1 MGSEMCIRDS
11 TLNNSFGGRIDEM
24 AIFDLPLRPSRIVE
38 LAEGAS
44 VGSAPG
50 LDPLG
55 LAVKAV
61 PGGGVELSWNST
73 LGKFYD
79 VLVSPD
85 LSAPRETWES
95 LADAMD
101 IAADPSGIN
110 TLAIPLP
117 FSEEGF
123 VAVREKN
130 PPPLFSDDLESGA
143 EGWTTVVNDALG
155 NTEWELGVPNGT
167 TGPLA
172 GAGNSAS
179 AWCTGLGDY
188 GVDSDL
194 SLRTP
199 AIDLSGVA
207 SALLSFDAYRD
218 ADGFGD
224 TATIRFLRSSDQS
237 QLGQDVPIDMTI
249 FDVDYTAIEVPVP
262 AAAIGQSVLIEF
274 NFVSDSTLD
283 TFSGL
288 CLDNILVQVP

>member
-1 MGSEMCIRDS
+1 M
-11 TLNNSFGGRIDEM
+11 
-24 AIFDLPLRPSRIVE
+24 
-38 LAEGAS
+38 
-44 VGSAPG
+44 
-50 LDPLG
+50 
-55 LAVKAV
+55 KAV
-61 PGGGVELSWNST
+61 PGGGVVLSWNST

-85 LSAPRETWES
+85 LSAPRETWEG

-110 TLAIPLP
+110 TLVIPLP
-117 FSEEGF
+117 FPEEGF

-224 TATIRFLRSSDQS
+224 SAAVVFRRVGDDL
-237 QLGQDVPIDMTI
+237 QLGPSISLDMSLFDTDYVSLSFSVPDLVIGETARVEFNFISDATPDAFSGLTIDN
-249 FDVDYTAIEVPVP
+249 
-262 AAAIGQSVLIEF
+262 VLIEA
-274 NFVSDSTLD
+274 SD
-283 TFSGL
+283 
-288 CLDNILVQVP
+288 P